1 MLDGRQPGSLIE
13 NSFAERLTTLM
24 ARPGQDNVPRDDV
37 PWHLKYG
44 GRAAGI
50 VGGFFAVL
58 FGLYNCIGILLG
70 DVGCLVGGILQI
82 LAGFVVLAI
91 EAPCCFIFIDFVQ
104 QTAEKADQRPYWNR
118 AALYCIIAIPP
129 VILCLGLGSLFGCGL
144 IFVTGMLYGMMALG
158 KKASLEDMRAAATTS
173 AAASSSAEQGN
184 GMSSVDVV
192 GGGGSSTTTKQNSTL
207 VYNVQ
212 PISYS
217 APPPYD
223 SVA

>member
-1 MLDGRQPGSLIE
+1 M
-13 NSFAERLTTLM
+13 SFAERLAGLM

-104 QTAEKADQRPYWNR
+104 QAAEKADQRPYWNR
-118 AALYCIIAIPP
+118 AALYCVIAIPP
-129 VILCLGLGSLFGCGL
+129 VIMCLGLGSLFGCGL

-158 KKASLEDMRAAATTS
+158 KKASLDSMRAAATAS
-173 AAASSSAEQGN
+173 AGTSSSVEQSQG
-184 GMSSVDVV
+184 GIGSGGF
-192 GGGGSSTTTKQNSTL
+192 GGGGGITSTKQNSTL
-207 VYNVQ
+207 VNNVQ
-212 PISYS
+212 PIAFSS
-217 APPPYD
+217 PPPYD

>member
-1 MLDGRQPGSLIE
+1 M
-13 NSFAERLTTLM
+13 SFAERLTTLM

-58 FGLYNCIGILLG
+58 FGLYNCIGILVAN
-70 DVGCLVGGILQI
+70 VGCLVGGILQI

-104 QTAEKADQRPYWNR
+104 QAAEKADQRPYWNR

-129 VILCLGLGSLFGCGL
+129 VILCFGLGSLFGCGL

-173 AAASSSAEQGN
+173 AGASSSAEQGN
-184 GMSSVDVV
+184 AHRPRTIV
-192 GGGGSSTTTKQNSTL
+192 
-207 VYNVQ
+207 
-212 PISYS
+212 
-217 APPPYD
+217 
-223 SVA
+223 

>member
-1 MLDGRQPGSLIE
+1 M
-13 NSFAERLTTLM
+13 SFAERLAGLM
-24 ARPGQDNVPRDDV
+24 ARPNQDNIPRDDV

-82 LAGFVVLAI
+82 LAGFIVLAI
-91 EAPCCFIFIDFVQ
+91 EAPFCFIFIDFVQ
-104 QTAEKADQRPYWNR
+104 QAAEKADQRPYWNR
-118 AALYCIIAIPP
+118 AALYCLIAIPP
-129 VILCLGLGSLFGCGL
+129 VIMCLGLGSLFGCGL

-158 KKASLEDMRAAATTS
+158 KKASLDSMRAAA
-173 AAASSSAEQGN
+173 AAASAGTSSSAER
-184 GMSSVDVV
+184 
-192 GGGGSSTTTKQNSTL
+192 GGGMASTGGLGGGTTTKQNSTL
-207 VYNVQ
+207 VNNVQ
-212 PISYS
+212 PIAFSS
-217 APPPYD
+217 PPPYD

>member
-1 MLDGRQPGSLIE
+1 M
-13 NSFAERLTTLM
+13 SFAERLAGLM

-104 QTAEKADQRPYWNR
+104 QAAEKADQRPYWNR
-118 AALYCIIAIPP
+118 AALYCLIAIPP
-129 VILCLGLGSLFGCGL
+129 VIMCFGLGSLFGCGL

-158 KKASLEDMRAAATTS
+158 KKASLDSMRAAAS
-173 AAASSSAEQGN
+173 ASAGTSSSVEQSQG
-184 GMSSVDVV
+184 GIGSGGF
-192 GGGGSSTTTKQNSTL
+192 GGGGGITSTKQNSTL
-207 VYNVQ
+207 VNNVQ
-212 PISYS
+212 PIAFSS
-217 APPPYD
+217 PPPYD

>member
-1 MLDGRQPGSLIE
+1 M
-13 NSFAERLTTLM
+13 SFAERLAGLM

-104 QTAEKADQRPYWNR
+104 QAAEKADQRPYWNR
-118 AALYCIIAIPP
+118 AALYCVIAIPP
-129 VILCLGLGSLFGCGL
+129 VIMCLGLGSLFGCGL

-158 KKASLEDMRAAATTS
+158 KKASLDSMRAAATAS
-173 AAASSSAEQGN
+173 AGTSSSVEQGQ
-184 GMSSVDVV
+184 GGIGSGGF
-192 GGGGSSTTTKQNSTL
+192 GGGGITSTKQNSTL
-207 VYNVQ
+207 VNNVQ
-212 PISYS
+212 PIAFSS
-217 APPPYD
+217 PPPYD

>member
-1 MLDGRQPGSLIE
+1 M
-13 NSFAERLTTLM
+13 SFAERLTTLM

-91 EAPCCFIFIDFVQ
+91 EAPCCFIFIDYVQ
-104 QTAEKADQRPYWNR
+104 QAAEKADQRPYWNR
-118 AALYCIIAIPP
+118 AALYCIIALPP
-129 VILCLGLGSLFGCGL
+129 VFMCLGLGSLFGCGL

-184 GMSSVDVV
+184 GMSSV
-192 GGGGSSTTTKQNSTL
+192 GGGGSTTTKQNSTL

-217 APPPYD
+217 SPPPYD

>member
-1 MLDGRQPGSLIE
+1 
-13 NSFAERLTTLM
+13 M

-70 DVGCLVGGILQI
+70 DVGCLIGGILQI
-82 LAGFVVLAI
+82 VAGFVVLAI
-91 EAPCCFIFIDFVQ
+91 EAPCCFIFIDYVQ
-104 QTAEKADQRPYWNR
+104 QAAEKADQRPYWNR

-129 VILCLGLGSLFGCGL
+129 VVLCLGLGSLFGCGL

-173 AAASSSAEQGN
+173 PGASSSAEQTN

-192 GGGGSSTTTKQNSTL
+192 GGGGSNMTSKQNSTL

>member
-1 MLDGRQPGSLIE
+1 M
-13 NSFAERLTTLM
+13 SFAERLAGLM

-104 QTAEKADQRPYWNR
+104 QAAEKADQRPYWNR
-118 AALYCIIAIPP
+118 AALYCVIAIPP
-129 VILCLGLGSLFGCGL
+129 VIMCLGLGSLFGCGL

-158 KKASLEDMRAAATTS
+158 KKASLDSMRAAAS
-173 AAASSSAEQGN
+173 ASAGTSSSVEQSQG
-184 GMSSVDVV
+184 GIGSGGF
-192 GGGGSSTTTKQNSTL
+192 GGGGGITSTKQNSTL
-207 VYNVQ
+207 VNNVQ
-212 PISYS
+212 PIAFSS
-217 APPPYD
+217 PPPYD

>member
-1 MLDGRQPGSLIE
+1 
-13 NSFAERLTTLM
+13 M

-37 PWHLKYG
+37 PWHLKYA

-58 FGLYNCIGILLG
+58 FGLYNCISILVG

-82 LAGFVVLAI
+82 LAGFAVLAI
-91 EAPCCFIFIDFVQ
+91 EAPCCFIFIDYVQ
-104 QTAEKADQRPYWNR
+104 QAAEWVDNRPYWNR
-118 AALYCIIAIPP
+118 AAFYCVIALIP
-129 VILCLGLGSLFGCGL
+129 VGMCFGLGSLFGCGL
-144 IFVTGMLYGMMALG
+144 IFITGMLYGMMALG
-158 KKASLEDMRAAATTS
+158 KKASQEDMRAAAASS
-173 AAASSSAEQGN
+173 AAASSSAERGTN
-184 GMSSVDVV
+184 GMSTVDA
-192 GGGGSSTTTKQNSTL
+192 GSGSATSKQNSSL

-217 APPPYD
+217 SPPPYD

>member
-1 MLDGRQPGSLIE
+1 M
-13 NSFAERLTTLM
+13 SFAERLAGLM

-44 GRAAGI
+44 GRAVGI

-91 EAPCCFIFIDFVQ
+91 EAPCCFIFIDYVQ
-104 QTAEKADQRPYWNR
+104 QVAEKADQRPYWNR
-118 AALYCIIAIPP
+118 AALYCGIAIPP

-144 IFVTGMLYGMMALG
+144 IFVTGMIYGMMALG
-158 KKASLEDMRAAATTS
+158 KKASLTEMRAAA
-173 AAASSSAEQGN
+173 AASAAEQGRS
-184 GMSSVDVV
+184 GGVSTGS
-192 GGGGSSTTTKQNSTL
+192 GGGGSVPGSQGAPNSKQSSTL
-207 VYNVQ
+207 VNNVQ
-212 PISYS
+212 PIAYS
-217 APPPYD
+217 MPPPYD

>member
-1 MLDGRQPGSLIE
+1 M
-13 NSFAERLTTLM
+13 SFTERLAGLM

-44 GRAAGI
+44 GRAVGI

-70 DVGCLVGGILQI
+70 DVGCLVGGILEI

-91 EAPCCFIFIDFVQ
+91 EAPCCFIFIDHVQ
-104 QTAEKADQRPYWNR
+104 QVAEKADQRPYWNR
-118 AALYCIIAIPP
+118 AALYCIIALPP

-144 IFVTGMLYGMMALG
+144 IFVTGMIYGMMSLG
-158 KKASLEDMRAAATTS
+158 KKASFAEMRAAA
-173 AAASSSAEQGN
+173 AATAASSAEQGRSGGAN
-184 GMSSVDVV
+184 GVATGSNLAGSNPSS
-192 GGGGSSTTTKQNSTL
+192 KQSSTL
-207 VYNVQ
+207 VNNVQ
-212 PISYS
+212 PIAYS
-217 APPPYD
+217 MPPPYD

>member
-1 MLDGRQPGSLIE
+1 M
-13 NSFAERLTTLM
+13 SFTERLAGLM

-44 GRAAGI
+44 GRAVGI

-70 DVGCLVGGILQI
+70 DIGCLVGGILQI

-91 EAPCCFIFIDFVQ
+91 EAPFCFIFIDYVQ
-104 QTAEKADQRPYWNR
+104 QVAEKADQRPYWNR
-118 AALYCIIAIPP
+118 AALYCVIAIPP

-144 IFVTGMLYGMMALG
+144 IFLTGMIYGMMALG
-158 KKASLEDMRAAATTS
+158 KKASFAEMRAAA
-173 AAASSSAEQGN
+173 AAAASSAEQGR
-184 GMSSVDVV
+184 S
-192 GGGGSSTTTKQNSTL
+192 GSSGGAVNLAQAGGVQSSKQNSTL
-207 VYNVQ
+207 VNNVQ
-212 PISYS
+212 PIAYS
-217 APPPYD
+217 MPPPYD

>member
-1 MLDGRQPGSLIE
+1 M
-13 NSFAERLTTLM
+13 SFAERLTTLM

-70 DVGCLVGGILQI
+70 DVSCLISGILQI
-82 LAGFVVLAI
+82 LAGFIVLAI

-104 QTAEKADQRPYWNR
+104 QAAEKADQRPYWNR
-118 AALYCIIAIPP
+118 AVLYCSIAILP
-129 VILCLGLGSLFGCGL
+129 VVLCISLGSLFGCGL

-158 KKASLEDMRAAATTS
+158 KKASLEDMRAAAATTS
-173 AAASSSAEQGN
+173 AGASSSAEQGN
-184 GMSSVDVV
+184 AHRPRTIV
-192 GGGGSSTTTKQNSTL
+192 
-207 VYNVQ
+207 
-212 PISYS
+212 
-217 APPPYD
+217 
-223 SVA
+223 